1 MSGWGLEEGL
11 RGRTALVT
19 GASRGIGLEI
29 ARLLAGAGVRVAMA
43 ARGAAPLAAAAAEI
57 GGRAFPADVSASAST
72 AALAAAPAEWLGGA
86 PDFVVNAAGSFSI
99 APLAETDPEEF
110 DRQIEM
116 NLRAPF
122 LVTRAFLPAMLARGS
137 GHLLSIGSVAGR
149 VAFPGN
155 GAYGAAKFGLRG
167 LHEVLA
173 EEVRGSGVRATLVEP
188 AATDTALW
196 DALDPDNRT
205 DLPPRAAML
214 RPADVARAAVFALAQ
229 PEGVEIS
236 LLSIRS
242 GR

>member
-1 MSGWGLEEGL
+1 MSGWGMGEL

-29 ARLLAGAGVRVAMA
+29 ARLLAGAGVRVAMV

-57 GGRAFPADVSASAST
+57 GGRAFPADASAR
-72 AALAAAPAEWLGGA
+72 AAVEALAAEAAEWLGGA

-99 APLAETDPEEF
+99 APLAETHPEEF
-110 DRQIEM
+110 DRQIAM

-149 VAFPGN
+149 TAFPGN

-173 EEVRGSGVRATLVEP
+173 EEVRGTGVRATLVEP

-196 DALDPDNRT
+196 DPLDPDGRP